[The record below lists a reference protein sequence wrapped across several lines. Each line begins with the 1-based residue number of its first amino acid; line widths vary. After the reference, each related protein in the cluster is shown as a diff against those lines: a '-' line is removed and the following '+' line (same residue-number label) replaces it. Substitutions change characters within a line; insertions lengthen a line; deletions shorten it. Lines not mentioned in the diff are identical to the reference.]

1 MRNNGRVANA
11 RGMTKIALAV
21 ALVLVAG
28 LIVAVEPLHGSI
40 VLTVMPDRGLD
51 SGDLIVLPL
60 LLLAGWLVGSSA
72 GRDATDGRENR
83 IRGAASTVCLGAS
96 LVAIGSLRL
105 ADVTQRGGLIAFF
118 LALLLGSTALWFV
131 AEIVLGEGPLLDG
144 LTGRGWLL
152 GAVLLVGSLI
162 DLLFVPSGTV
172 FGVAALAL
180 CVALFVRSRGLRVV
194 MLVLA
199 MAFVMFN
206 VASLSDIARID
217 EVMSGDNGAAARST
231 ALGLVLIALGV
242 AAWQQPTRRHPT

>member
-11 RGMTKIALAV
+11 RGITQIALAV

-40 VLTVMPDRGLD
+40 VLTVMPNHGLD

-60 LLLAGWLVGSSA
+60 LLLAGWLVGSGVRREA
-72 GRDATDGRENR
+72 ADGRENR
-83 IRGAASTVCLGAS
+83 VRGAASTVCLGAS

-105 ADVTQRGGLIAFF
+105 ADVTQRGGPIAFV
-118 LALLLGSTALWFV
+118 LALLLGGTALWFV
-131 AEIVLGEGPLLDG
+131 AEIVLGEGPWLDG

-152 GAVLLVGSLI
+152 CTVLLVGSLI

-180 CVALFVRSRGLRVV
+180 CVALFVRSRGLRVA

-199 MAFVMFN
+199 MAFLMFN
-206 VASLSDIARID
+206 VASLSDLARID

-231 ALGLVLIALGV
+231 ALGLVLIAIGI
-242 AAWQQPTRRHPT
+242 AAWRQPTRPRPT